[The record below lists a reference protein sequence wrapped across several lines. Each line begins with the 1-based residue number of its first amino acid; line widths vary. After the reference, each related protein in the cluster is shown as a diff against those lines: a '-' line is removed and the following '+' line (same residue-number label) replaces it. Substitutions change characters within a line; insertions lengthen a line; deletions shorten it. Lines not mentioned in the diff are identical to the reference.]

1 MHRFVRR
8 CYDTGMSIDLRQG
21 ETHALT
27 TRLAHDTVP
36 TTFVEADGV
45 RFAYRRF
52 GRATKTPVVF
62 TQHFRGTMDNHDPA
76 ITDALADDREIILFD
91 NRGIAATNGIAR
103 ETIDDMA
110 RDTALFID
118 ALGLSSADLLGHSMG
133 GEVAQ
138 ILALQRPE
146 LVRRIVLVGT
156 GPRGGEGM
164 ATMKSSTAELFTR
177 QYERQDEMWLPIM
190 FAPSKASQ
198 AAGRAYLERIRRRA
212 DRDTPVSTEAAV
224 AHGKAARAFGSP
236 NTDGYAELGRIAQPT
251 LVVNG
256 FDDVVLRTV
265 NSFILQQH
273 MPNAKLVLYPDS
285 NHGAHYQF
293 HDDFVAQVKLFL
305 DV

>member
-1 MHRFVRR
+1 
-8 CYDTGMSIDLRQG
+8 MSTDVRQG
-21 ETHALT
+21 GKSASTILYT
-27 TRLAHDTVP
+27 HDTVP
-36 TTFVEADGV
+36 TRYVEADGV

-52 GRATKTPVVF
+52 GRPENTPVVF
-62 TQHFRGTMDNHDPA
+62 IQHFRGTMDNYDPA

-118 ALGLSSADLLGHSMG
+118 ALGLSTVDLLGHSMG

-138 ILALQRPE
+138 MLALQRPA
-146 LVRRIVLVGT
+146 LVRRLILVGT

-164 ATMKSSTAELFTR
+164 AALKPSTAELFVK

-190 FAPSKASQ
+190 FAPSETSA

-212 DRDTPVSTEAAV
+212 DRDTPVSAEAAL
-224 AHGKAARAFGSP
+224 AHRTAAGVWGQP
-236 NTDGYAELGRIAQPT
+236 NSNGFADLRRIAQPT

-256 FDDVVLRTV
+256 SDDVVIATV

-273 MPNAKLVLYPDS
+273 IPNAKLVLYPDS

-305 DV
+305 DGGR